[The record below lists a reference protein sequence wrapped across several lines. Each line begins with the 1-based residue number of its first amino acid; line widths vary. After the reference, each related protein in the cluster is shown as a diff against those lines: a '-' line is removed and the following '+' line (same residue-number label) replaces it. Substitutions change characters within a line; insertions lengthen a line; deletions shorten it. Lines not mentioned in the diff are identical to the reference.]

1 MAAAP
6 GESQEMLDTSS
17 SSVSENELKE
27 TLPESPTHSVVDRE
41 RLESDRRKRA
51 YQVSC
56 SVLRY
61 SYNYSFFKIN
71 F

>member
-56 SVLRY
+56 SVLIIIL
-61 SYNYSFFKIN
+61 FFTIN
-71 F
+71 FNFF

>member
-51 YQVSC
+51 YQVL
-56 SVLRY
+56 LRY
-61 SYNYSFFKIN
+61 STCIYNYSFFTD

>member
-27 TLPESPTHSVVDRE
+27 TFPESPTHSVVDRE

-51 YQVSC
+51 YQVL
-56 SVLRY
+56 LRY
-61 SYNYSFFKIN
+61 STCIYNYSFFTD